1 MLSNSEIAIIIVT
14 YQPDW
19 KIIEKNI
26 KELGKKYNIYISDN
40 GSNDLDVVAKNI
52 KRNQSVSI
60 LNNKRNLG
68 IGKAQNLA
76 IEQIEKDNQSK
87 YIFFLDQDS
96 FITLKNLELLLQDLK
111 KLQKK
116 SLVGSLAASSRT
128 VGSNIIPREELISS
142 GMLVPMESIKE
153 IGLMNSDLF
162 IDMVDYEWC
171 WRANS
176 KGFTL
181 YEDERVIF
189 KHQIGSEQKVLG
201 KQIIAPF
208 RLYYVF
214 RNTLY
219 LVNKP
224 VYKQKKKRWVINLFK
239 QTVFNSIFC
248 PEKKKRI
255 FFIYRGIK
263 DAKKCST

>member
-1 MLSNSEIAIIIVT
+1 
-14 YQPDW
+14 
-19 KIIEKNI
+19 
-26 KELGKKYNIYISDN
+26 
-40 GSNDLDVVAKNI
+40 
-52 KRNQSVSI
+52 
-60 LNNKRNLG
+60 
-68 IGKAQNLA
+68 
-76 IEQIEKDNQSK
+76 
-87 YIFFLDQDS
+87 
-96 FITLKNLELLLQDLK
+96 
-111 KLQKK
+111 
-116 SLVGSLAASSRT
+116 
-128 VGSNIIPREELISS
+128 
-142 GMLVPMESIKE
+142 
-153 IGLMNSDLF
+153 
-162 IDMVDYEWC
+162 
-171 WRANS
+171 RANS

-263 DAKKCST
+263 DAKKSRLGKLKMGM